1 METKKPQIHR
11 LLTAGLAAVAAATAA
26 LTSAT
31 WAKAA
36 DTEVNLYSYRQPFLI
51 KPLLDAF
58 TKDTGIKVNV
68 VFAKK
73 GMLEKIKAAGDNSPA
88 DAVLT
93 VDIGRLYALKE
104 AGVLQSIKSDAL
116 NKNIPAHF
124 RDPEGM
130 WFGLTARGRVLLLSK
145 DRIKPGS
152 IKSYEDLTKPE
163 FKGKICTRSG
173 KHPYN
178 VALIA
183 SMIAHHGEEG
193 AQKWLE
199 GVKANLA
206 RKPQGNDRA
215 QAKAIFEGVCD
226 IALSNNY
233 YMGKMMTN
241 EKKPEQKKWAAAVNL
256 TYMNQDGRGNHMNIS
271 GAAVTKS
278 AKHKDAAVKLVEF
291 LSSDEAQRIYA
302 EDNHE
307 YPVKPGVPYSKLVQS
322 WGDFKADT
330 LSLEKIAK
338 LRPAASRLVDK
349 VGFDDGPGS

>member
-1 METKKPQIHR
+1 MRTDLPRTKR
-11 LLTAGLAAVAAATAA
+11 LFAA
-26 LTSAT
+26 LAVTALT
-31 WAKAA
+31 VVAGAKAQAA
-36 DTEVNLYSYRQPFLI
+36 DIELNLYSYRQPFLI
-51 KPLLDAF
+51 KPLTDAF
-58 TKDTGIKVNV
+58 TKETGIKVNT

-88 DAVLT
+88 DAVVT

-104 AGVLQSIKSDAL
+104 AGVLQSIKSDVL
-116 NKNIPAHF
+116 EKNIPAHF

-130 WFGLTARGRVLLLSK
+130 WYGLTSRARVVLVSKERV
-145 DRIKPGS
+145 KPGE
-152 IKSYEDLTKPE
+152 IKTLEDLADPK

-173 KHPYN
+173 KHAYN

-183 SMIAHHGEEG
+183 SMIAHHGEE
-193 AQKWLE
+193 AAEKWLD

-215 QAKAIFEGVCD
+215 QAKAVYEGVCD
-226 IALSNNY
+226 IALSNSY

-241 EKKPEQKKWAAAVNL
+241 DKKPEQKEWANAVRL
-256 TYMNQDGRGNHMNIS
+256 TYLNQDGRGNHMNIS

-278 AKHKDAAVKLVEF
+278 AKHKEAAVKLLEF

-302 EDNHE
+302 EDNQE
-307 YPVKPGVPYSKLVQS
+307 YPVKPGIPFSKVVKS
-322 WGDFKADT
+322 WGDFKVDT

>member
-1 METKKPQIHR
+1 MRTDLPRTKR
-11 LLTAGLAAVAAATAA
+11 LFAA
-26 LTSAT
+26 LAVTALT
-31 WAKAA
+31 VVAGANAQAA
-36 DTEVNLYSYRQPFLI
+36 DVELNLYSYRQPFLI
-51 KPLLDAF
+51 KPLTDAF
-58 TKDTGIKVNV
+58 TKETGIKVNT

-88 DAVLT
+88 DAVVT

-104 AGVLQSIKSDAL
+104 AGVLQAIKSDVL
-116 NKNIPAHF
+116 EKNIPAHF

-130 WFGLTARGRVLLLSK
+130 WYGLTSRARVVLVSK
-145 DRIKPGS
+145 ERIKPGE
-152 IKSYEDLTKPE
+152 IKTLEDLADPK

-173 KHPYN
+173 KHAYN

-183 SMIAHHGEEG
+183 SMIAHHGEDAAE
-193 AQKWLE
+193 KWLE

-215 QAKAIFEGVCD
+215 QAKAIYEGVCD